1 MKEEKTITISQ
12 IICGAFHFLLTEG
25 YTPIIDDEFLFT
37 VINDIEKEYYVDD
50 EEVTLPKKLIDIKD
64 GRFTINNNSYTLHGL
79 FRVKHRL
86 NRVIKYLEDHS
97 DPVVIN
103 YFRKNN
109 AKVKQRIKNS
119 N

>member
-1 MKEEKTITISQ
+1 MSEEKTITISQ

-25 YTPIIDDEFLFT
+25 YPPIIDDDFLFT

-50 EEVTLPKKLIDIKD
+50 EKIDLPKKLIDIQNNQ
-64 GRFTINNNSYTLHGL
+64 FIINNNSYTLKKT

-86 NRVIKYLEDHS
+86 NKVIKYLEDHS
-97 DPVVIN
+97 DPIVIN
-103 YFRKNN
+103 YFSQNN
-109 AKVKQRIKNS
+109 TKVKQRIKNS